1 MGRAEWVQLLSDN
14 ELKKYFN
21 LTQDFEHNG
30 FIPNE
35 MRVILNTEYDQSSYL
50 ERAVAFCIDICKEA
64 AFRWTK
70 EGD

>member
-1 MGRAEWVQLLSDN
+1 MGCAEWVQVLSDN
-14 ELKKYFN
+14 ELKKYFS
-21 LTQDFEHNG
+21 LTQDFEHSG

-35 MRVILNTEYDQSSYL
+35 MRVILNTEHDQSSYL
-50 ERAVAFCIDICKEA
+50 ERAVAFCIDIWKEA

>member
-35 MRVILNTEYDQSSYL
+35 M
-50 ERAVAFCIDICKEA
+50 
-64 AFRWTK
+64 
-70 EGD
+70 

>member
-1 MGRAEWVQLLSDN
+1 MERAEWVQLLSND

-21 LTQDFEHNG
+21 LTQDFEHSG

-50 ERAVAFCIDICKEA
+50 ERAVAFCIDIWKEA

>member
-1 MGRAEWVQLLSDN
+1 MERAEWAQLLSND

-21 LTQDFEHNG
+21 LTQDFEHSG

-50 ERAVAFCIDICKEA
+50 ERAVAFCIDIWKEA

>member
-1 MGRAEWVQLLSDN
+1 MERAEWVQLLSDN

-50 ERAVAFCIDICKEA
+50 ERAVAFCIDIWKEA
-64 AFRWTK
+64 AFRWIK

>member
-1 MGRAEWVQLLSDN
+1 MERAEWVQLLSDN

-30 FIPNE
+30 FIPDE

-50 ERAVAFCIDICKEA
+50 ERAVAFCIDVWKEA
-64 AFRWTK
+64 DFRWTK

>member
-50 ERAVAFCIDICKEA
+50 ERAVAFCIDIWKEA
-64 AFRWTK
+64 AFRRTK

>member
-1 MGRAEWVQLLSDN
+1 MGRTEWVQLLSDN

-21 LTQDFEHNG
+21 LTQDFEHSG

-50 ERAVAFCIDICKEA
+50 ERAVAFCIDIWKEA
-64 AFRWTK
+64 AFRWIK

>member
-21 LTQDFEHNG
+21 LTQDFEHSG

-50 ERAVAFCIDICKEA
+50 ERAVAFCIDIWKGA

>member
-1 MGRAEWVQLLSDN
+1 MGRAEWVQLLSYN

-50 ERAVAFCIDICKEA
+50 ERAVAFCIDIWKEA
-64 AFRWTK
+64 AFRWAK

>member
-1 MGRAEWVQLLSDN
+1 MERAKWVQLLSDN

-21 LTQDFEHNG
+21 LTQDFEHDG

-35 MRVILNTEYDQSSYL
+35 MRVILNTEYDQYSYL
-50 ERAVAFCIDICKEA
+50 ERAVAFCIDIWKEA

>member
-1 MGRAEWVQLLSDN
+1 MRRAEWVQLLSDN
-14 ELKKYFN
+14 ELKRYFN

-35 MRVILNTEYDQSSYL
+35 MRVILNAEYDQSSYL
-50 ERAVAFCIDICKEA
+50 ERAVASYIDIWKEA

-70 EGD
+70 VVN

>member
-14 ELKKYFN
+14 ELKKYFS

-35 MRVILNTEYDQSSYL
+35 MRVILNTEYDQFSYL
-50 ERAVAFCIDICKEA
+50 ERAVAFCIDVWKEE